1 MPSGR
6 NVLTLSIVHLSER
19 MTLDEIWPPA
29 APNSFSQSEAHE
41 AVSPGRS
48 NTSLKKNH
56 IKGPAHG
63 VQGFS
68 LGLTLEVLSSRL
80 MRRFGT
86 PTSH

>member
-1 MPSGR
+1 MPSSR

-19 MTLDEIWPPA
+19 MTLDEIQPLA
-29 APNSFSQSEAHE
+29 VPNGLSQSEARE

-48 NTSLKKNH
+48 NVISQKSYKRACAP
-56 IKGPAHG
+56 GP
-63 VQGFS
+63 GFS

-80 MRRFGT
+80 MRRSGT